1 MPANDQE
8 PKILIVEDNRENIDL
23 LVYFLRPQGYNL
35 ITATNGAKGLELVKK
50 ERPDII
56 LLDIMLPKMDGF
68 EVCERLKKDDSTK
81 YIPIIM
87 ITALKDLKDKLRA
100 LQVGADDFI
109 TKPFENVELLARVK
123 SLLRI
128 KEYHDELERTNRELA
143 NKNESLLRM
152 DQFKEELINLIV
164 HDMKNPLFVIQG
176 NLQMMSMSLNNLSPD
191 YIKKYTQRI
200 ERSSQQLLRMV
211 VNLLDI
217 SRIEEGTMVL
227 KKDMVDFNKIVEEI
241 VQRVKEYPENAQK
254 EIKLDLDRNISDM
267 IFDKS
272 VIERVAE
279 NMINF
284 ATNNAVEEGVVTLV
298 TKKLNSTKIQFTVH
312 DNGTQ
317 IPKKF
322 HDKIFEKF
330 SQAEIKKD
338 GHRVERALGLTFCKM
353 AVEAHKGSMCLDL
366 DNPIGNRFILEIQGL
381 SDNVS
386 HIESIQVD

>member
-1 MPANDQE
+1 MASDNNQ
-8 PKILIVEDNRENIDL
+8 KILIIEDNQENIDL

-35 ITATNGAKGLELVKK
+35 ITATNGAKGFESVKK
-50 ERPDII
+50 ENPDII

-68 EVCERLKKDDSTK
+68 EVCERLKKDPDTK

-128 KEYHDELERTNRELA
+128 KEYHDELERTNKELEE
-143 NKNESLLRM
+143 KNESLLRM
-152 DQFKEELINLIV
+152 DEFKEELINLIV

-176 NLQMMSMSLNNLSPD
+176 NLQMMSMSLDNLSPD

-227 KKDMVDFNKIVEEI
+227 KQDMVDINKIIEEI
-241 VQRVKEYPENAQK
+241 IQRVKEYPENTQK
-254 EIKLDLDRNISDM
+254 EINFEMDPSIADM

-272 VIERVAE
+272 VIERVVE

-284 ATNNAVEEGVVTLV
+284 ATNNVVEDGVVNLT
-298 TKKLNSTKIQFTVH
+298 TQKIDDTKIQFTVQ
-312 DNGTQ
+312 DSGTQ

-338 GHRVERALGLTFCKM
+338 GYRVERALGLTFCKM
-353 AVEAHKGSMCLDL
+353 AVEAHNGSMCLDL
-366 DNPIGNRFILEIQGL
+366 DNPLGNRFVLDLQSL
-381 SDNVS
+381 SSNIPQ
-386 HIESIQVD
+386 IESIPGE

>member
-1 MPANDQE
+1 MPSKNNQ
-8 PKILIVEDNRENIDL
+8 KILIIEDNQENIDL

-35 ITATNGAKGLELVKK
+35 VTATNGVKGLELAKK
-50 ERPDII
+50 EQPEII

-68 EVCERLKKDDSTK
+68 EVCERLKKDPDTK
-81 YIPIIM
+81 YTPIIM

-128 KEYHDELERTNRELA
+128 KEYHDELERTNKELEE
-143 NKNESLLRM
+143 KNESLLRM
-152 DQFKEELINLIV
+152 DEFKEELINLIV

-176 NLQMMSMSLNNLSPD
+176 NLQMMSMSLDNLSPD

-227 KKDMVDFNKIVEEI
+227 KQDMVDFNKIIEEI
-241 VQRVKEYPENAQK
+241 VQRVKEYPENTQK
-254 EIKLDLDRNISDM
+254 EINFDKDQSITDM

-272 VIERVAE
+272 VIERVVE

-284 ATNNAVEEGVVTLV
+284 ATNNVVEDGVVNLT
-298 TKKLNSTKIQFTVH
+298 TQKINDTKIQFTVQ
-312 DNGTQ
+312 DSGTQ
-317 IPKKF
+317 IPRKF

-338 GHRVERALGLTFCKM
+338 GYRVERALGLTFCKM
-353 AVEAHKGSMCLDL
+353 AVEAHDGSMCLDL
-366 DNPIGNRFILEIQGL
+366 DNPLGNRFILELQSL
-381 SDNVS
+381 SSNIPQ
-386 HIESIQVD
+386 IESIPSE

>member
-1 MPANDQE
+1 MPSKNNQ
-8 PKILIVEDNRENIDL
+8 KILIIEDNQENIDL

-35 ITATNGAKGLELVKK
+35 VTATNGVKGLELAKK
-50 ERPDII
+50 EHPEII
-56 LLDIMLPKMDGF
+56 LLDIMLPKMNGF
-68 EVCERLKKDDSTK
+68 EVCERLKNAPDTK

-128 KEYHDELERTNRELA
+128 KEYHDKLERTNKELEE
-143 NKNESLLRM
+143 KNESLLRM
-152 DQFKEELINLIV
+152 DEFKEELINLIV

-176 NLQMMSMSLNNLSPD
+176 NLQMMSMSLDNLSPD

-227 KKDMVDFNKIVEEI
+227 KQDMVDFNKIIEEI
-241 VQRVKEYPENAQK
+241 VQRVREYPENTQK
-254 EIKLDLDRNISDM
+254 EINFDKDPSITDM

-272 VIERVAE
+272 VIERVVE

-284 ATNNAVEEGVVTLV
+284 ATNNVVEDGVVNLT
-298 TKKLNSTKIQFTVH
+298 TQKINDTKIQFTVQ
-312 DNGTQ
+312 DSGTQ
-317 IPKKF
+317 IPRKF

-338 GHRVERALGLTFCKM
+338 GYRVERALGLTFCKM
-353 AVEAHKGSMCLDL
+353 AVEAHDGSMCLDL
-366 DNPIGNRFILEIQGL
+366 DNPLGNRFILELQSL
-381 SDNVS
+381 SNNIPQ
-386 HIESIQVD
+386 IESLPSE